1 MSKFTHRYLHQEI
14 YGIKHDSTNQNEG
27 PELYKLILLVFWE
40 KKDKTCFVFFLII
53 VFVYICS
60 MSLNTSLCVATAH
73 LTNELQLYLQHVNS
87 AWECVIQCPL
97 LQNRA
102 ESA

>member
-40 KKDKTCFVFFLII
+40 KKDKTCFVFF
-53 VFVYICS
+53 
-60 MSLNTSLCVATAH
+60 
-73 LTNELQLYLQHVNS
+73 
-87 AWECVIQCPL
+87 
-97 LQNRA
+97 
-102 ESA
+102 